1 MSLNFILASESKI
14 RKKILSDGGFVF
26 KSEKPLIDEE
36 ILKKRNQKLSPVD
49 LSLFLAKEKALSVSK
64 IFPKDFVIGCDQ
76 VCLFGNRILS
86 KPIFKE
92 KAIEN
97 LKDLSGKE
105 HHQISG
111 LAIAKENKII
121 FENHYCA
128 TLKMKKLSVKEIEE
142 YVDEDNPLLCSGSYK
157 FESHGKDL
165 FEYIKG
171 DPYVIQGI
179 ALEAVKNFFK

>member
-14 RKKILSDGGFVF
+14 RKKILFDAGFVF
-26 KSEKPLIDEE
+26 RSEKPLIDEE
-36 ILKKRNQKLSPVD
+36 ALKKKNPKLSPVD

-64 IFPKDFVIGCDQ
+64 IFPKDFVIGSDQ
-76 VCLFGNRILS
+76 VCLFGDKILS

-97 LKDLSGKE
+97 LKDLSGEE

-121 FENHYCA
+121 FENHYSA
-128 TLKMKKLSVKEIEE
+128 TLKMKKLSLKEIEE
-142 YVDEDNPLLCSGSYK
+142 YVDRDNPLLCSGSYK

-171 DPYVIQGI
+171 DPYVIQGL
-179 ALEAVKNFFK
+179 ALEAIKNFFK